1 MTHLLAAA
9 VDYLVATYRDR
20 IAAEG
25 AYVAAEK
32 AGIPLDAVRLVGR
45 GYDGLDDVALWD
57 KDVAAWKQIRMLL
70 LWLLPFGFVA
80 GTAFNLI
87 TRIGMISPLV
97 DPVIGGFLGMG
108 SAAMGA
114 FFVGGG
120 VGLTTNRRPS
130 VRQRLEDGQYL
141 LVIAGEWSAK
151 GVSLRCLQQ
160 TRPLDL
166 QEFSLTAS

>member
-1 MTHLLAAA
+1 M
-9 VDYLVATYRDR
+9 DYLVATYRDR

-32 AGIPLDAVRLVGR
+32 AGIPLDVVRLVGR

-87 TRIGMISPLV
+87 TRIGMISPLI
-97 DPVIGGFLGMG
+97 DPVIGVFWGWARLRWVPFL
-108 SAAMGA
+108 S
-114 FFVGGG
+114 VVVWVSQPT
-120 VGLTTNRRPS
+120 VGL
-130 VRQRLEDGQYL
+130 
-141 LVIAGEWSAK
+141 
-151 GVSLRCLQQ
+151 RC
-160 TRPLDL
+160 DN
-166 QEFSLTAS
+166 ASKRVNICS